1 MKNETRE
8 KKDYYTYRIIWSE
21 EDLEYVGL
29 CAEFPSLSWL
39 ADTQEGALQGIKN
52 IVSEVIS
59 DMEVNG
65 ETVPEP
71 ISGKHYSGKLSLR
84 MPPYV
89 HRELA
94 MKAAEAKVSLNHY
107 VITRLANY

>member
-1 MKNETRE
+1 METKKRE
-8 KKDYYTYRIIWSE
+8 KRDYYTYRIIWSE
-21 EDLEYVGL
+21 EDQEHVGL

-39 ADTQEGALQGIKN
+39 ADTQEGALQGIKD

-59 DMEVNG
+59 DMELNS

-89 HRELA
+89 HMELA
-94 MKAAEAKVSLNHY
+94 RKAAEANVSLNHY